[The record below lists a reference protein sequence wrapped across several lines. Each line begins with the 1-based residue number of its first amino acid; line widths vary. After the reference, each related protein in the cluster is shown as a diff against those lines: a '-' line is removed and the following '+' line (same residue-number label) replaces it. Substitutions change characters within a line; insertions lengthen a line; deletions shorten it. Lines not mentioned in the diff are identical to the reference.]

1 MATSTLPLNTFKTQA
16 FQLTT
21 TNQIIYTAPT
31 GYTAI
36 VLGAQASNYGANDA
50 TVTFTLTKSST
61 DYILLNGFT
70 VPTNDSASVITGKL
84 VIETGCSV
92 KAVASANTTITLV
105 MSILETSNV

>member
-16 FQLTT
+16 LQLTT
-21 TNQIIYTAPT
+21 SNQIVYTAPT

-61 DYILLNGFT
+61 DYILLNAFT
-70 VPTNDSASVITGKL
+70 VPTNDAASVVTGKL
-84 VIETGCSV
+84 VIEAGASV